1 MLPFFQVHET
11 RIAQLEKERALKD
24 ELIRKK
30 NTFNYI
36 LIGSIFLILAFL
48 IFIIK
53 DFISLSTELE
63 QLKEYLDLEHMRF
76 SDKFV
81 YKIEV
86 DESLDTDHIRIPN
99 MLIQPQLENAIWH
112 GLRYKESGGLLKLAI
127 QPEGNGFCVR
137 IEDNGI
143 GIKKSNE
150 LKTRHQ
156 KEHHSRGLTN
166 TRERVNLLNSLYHT
180 HITIE
185 ITEKEGDSENTGVIF
200 CLRFPLIV

>member
-1 MLPFFQVHET
+1 M
-11 RIAQLEKERALKD
+11 EKERALKD

-76 SDKFV
+76 NDKFV